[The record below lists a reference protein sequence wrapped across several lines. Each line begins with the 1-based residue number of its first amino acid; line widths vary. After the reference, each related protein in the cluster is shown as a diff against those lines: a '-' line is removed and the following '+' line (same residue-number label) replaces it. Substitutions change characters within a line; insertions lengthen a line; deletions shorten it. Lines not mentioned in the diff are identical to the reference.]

1 MRNRAIILSILL
13 LICFAAGI
21 SAATL
26 SDYADRVRLA
36 RSAAGDLQKALASG
50 PVTGDVEDRLLGMI
64 ENALPLSEK
73 IDASGTTITTDYKWL
88 HSEIQRY
95 RDEQQAETKLKLLD
109 SISAQL
115 QAIEDS
121 VAELTSAEQADPTKD
136 SDKDALGK
144 ILQRDEYKIAEP
156 QESPLTRL
164 FQRILDWLFR
174 EYPRAAP
181 QPIEMTGMPNL
192 ASLLQI
198 VLFVLI
204 AAGLGFIGY
213 KLVPHFVP
221 KFRKESSRKR
231 ERIVLG
237 EVIDSETT
245 SHDLFSD
252 AQELA
257 RSGQLTLAIRK
268 TYIAVLCGLEDRR
281 LLKLVKHKTNRDYL
295 FDLRKREDIVKEMS
309 SITREFETHWYGA
322 KESTPEDWEHV
333 ASLYQ
338 QTLAKAERS

>member
-1 MRNRAIILSILL
+1 MRYRTLIFSTLLSI
-13 LICFAAGI
+13 CFVAGA

-36 RSAAGDLQKALASG
+36 RSAAGDLQKALAVG
-50 PVTGDVEDRLLGMI
+50 PVTGEVESRLLGMI
-64 ENALPLSEK
+64 EKALPPTEK
-73 IDASGTTITTDYKWL
+73 IEVSGTTILTDYKWL
-88 HSEIQRY
+88 HSDIQLY
-95 RDEQQAETKLKLLD
+95 RDETDAEHRRKIVD
-109 SISAQL
+109 SISARL

-121 VAELTSAEQADPTKD
+121 VSELVGAKQFDPTKD
-136 SDKDALGK
+136 RDKDALGK
-144 ILQRDEYKIAEP
+144 ILQREEYKITEP

-164 FQRILDWLFR
+164 FQRILDWLFK
-174 EYPRAAP
+174 EYPRAEP
-181 QPIEMTGMPNL
+181 KPIEMTGMPNL
-192 ASLLQI
+192 ATLLQI
-198 VLFVLI
+198 ILFVLI

-221 KFRKESSRKR
+221 KFKKESSRKQK
-231 ERIVLG
+231 RIVLG
-237 EVIDSETT
+237 EIIDSETT

-268 TYIAVLCGLEDRR
+268 AYIAVLCGLEDRR

-295 FDLRKREDIVKEMS
+295 LELRKREDIVREMS